1 MLKYNVFGVI
11 DKESSDRDKSRM
23 LEELAL
29 IFFPDREFKN
39 GSERFFYEGG
49 RDILIAALTAIYF
62 QGLDFPEICRKIK
75 YTDYNAL
82 FSEIAGMENNKA
94 TGLLSQFRNQKESDI
109 GGCMG
114 QAANAISLF
123 ANEDYLN
130 KDNFGRSSRGETCVT
145 ADDINDKFVVL
156 FIPRKMRDVYAPL
169 NKLITKQVM
178 QVADSRTIGQ
188 KPYCLIALDEL
199 STLLKG
205 SASVEDQLI
214 SSMQNIRKLNGRI
227 IYLTQS
233 NKDIDVYAGM
243 GKGEIIIDNTGFIVA
258 MGAFDPDTKR
268 FFAEL
273 VGKETLLRNGIEHQ
287 QYRLYP
293 DDFSDLPD
301 DKFYLIW
308 RGGYMKLKK
317 TFFFKEQIYVNR

>member
-1 MLKYNVFGVI
+1 
-11 DKESSDRDKSRM
+11 M

-29 IFFPDREFKN
+29 ILFPDKEFKN

-49 RDILIAALTAIYF
+49 RDILIAALTAFYF
-62 QGLDFPEICRKIK
+62 KGLDFPAICQKIK

-82 FSEIAGMENNKA
+82 FSEIAETDNKKA
-94 TGLLSQFRNQKESDI
+94 SGLLAQFRNQKETDI

-130 KDNFGRSSRGETCVT
+130 QSNFGRPLARERNLS
-145 ADDINDKFVVL
+145 ADEVNNSFLVL
-156 FIPRKMRDVYAPL
+156 LIPRKMRDVYAPL

-178 QVADSRTIGQ
+178 QVIDNRKIGQ
-188 KPYCLIALDEL
+188 RPYCLLALDEL

-233 NKDIDVYAGM
+233 IKDIDVYAGE
-243 GKGEIIIDNTGFIVA
+243 GKRGIIVDNTGFIVA
-258 MGAFDPDTKR
+258 MGAFDPATR
-268 FFAEL
+268 QFFADL
-273 VGKETLLRNGIEHQ
+273 IGKEVVTKDGTRHEE
-287 QYRLYP
+287 YRVDP
-293 DDFSDLPD
+293 DDFADLPD
-301 DKFYLIW
+301 DKLYLIW
-308 RGGYMKLKK
+308 RGGYLKLRK
-317 TFFFKEQIYVNR
+317 TFFFNDSLYTKSNDRPENGIITRCQA